1 MFGTGVGNPYDRPFS
16 SLGQGTFTAQWKTT
30 AAGSGLYIHYS
41 AIPEPGSMA
50 LCGLGA
56 LAAGWYGRRRL
67 KTKIADDASTS
78 PDETEPSIDA
88 RNPS

>member
-1 MFGTGVGNPYDRPFS
+1 M
-16 SLGQGTFTAQWKTT
+16 GQGTLSVVWSTAGFNSQ
-30 AAGSGLYIHYS
+30 GSGLYIHYS

-67 KTKIADDASTS
+67 RRRAAA
-78 PDETEPSIDA
+78 EV
-88 RNPS
+88 